1 MVLPLVTQKNER
13 AIEYSRGLTNIPW
26 FEDYEKMIS
35 GILYSCAVPELAA
48 ARNRARRLAQ
58 KFNTWVPP
66 NGFSAEQ
73 VTETKVGM
81 INELFCNTF
90 YANFKVFFGTGVSL
104 ITATHETSL
113 QSRRGNIEYA
123 EPITIGNDC
132 WLGSNVTMLPG
143 VTIGNGC
150 TIGAGS
156 VVTKSILEYSVA
168 VGIPARVIKK
178 VEPIE

>member
-73 VTETKVGM
+73 VTETKAHVTIGDR
-81 INELFCNTF
+81 
-90 YANFKVFFGTGVSL
+90 VFFGTGVSL

>member
-1 MVLPLVTQKNER
+1 MVPPLATQKNER
-13 AIEYSRGLTNIPW
+13 AIEYSRGLTNI
-26 FEDYEKMIS
+26 S
-35 GILYSCAVPELAA
+35 LVCAVPELAA

-81 INELFCNTF
+81 INELFGNTF
-90 YANFKVFFGTGVSL
+90 YANFNGFFSTGVSL

-123 EPITIGNDC
+123 EPITIR
-132 WLGSNVTMLPG
+132 